1 MKSSVKSFAILFG
14 LVAAFSFAACKVSVN
29 PKDDNHEY
37 TVKFNS
43 MGGSPVESQTV
54 VKGQKAT
61 RPADP
66 TKVTTNQETYYFLNW
81 YTSTN
86 KGQTLSSTAFS
97 FNTPITSN
105 ITLYAKWTDT
115 DLELPLTLEFI
126 SSGTVTVGGPWS
138 TLKYSKNGGD
148 LTDYAGN
155 ITVAAG
161 DKICLYA
168 QESEN
173 TSTRKMTISCSSD
186 CYIYGN
192 VMSLVTMDSQTG
204 EWNPYV
210 SSVESYAFYGLF
222 RNNSHIKNHNEK
234 KVYLPATTLSDYC
247 YKTMFEYS
255 TSLTTAP
262 ELPAT
267 TLASY
272 CYLSMFYGCKGLST
286 APDLPATTLAD
297 NCYYS
302 MFQCCTNLTT
312 APALPAKTLA
322 DSCYLS
328 MFKGCTNLM
337 TAPALPAKTLADDCY
352 LYMFYG
358 CTSLTTAPELP
369 ATTLA
374 DHCYSQMFYGCT
386 ALTTTPELPA
396 TTLADDCYSYMFSG
410 CTNLTT
416 APALPAKTL
425 ADSCY
430 LFMFRG
436 CTTLT
441 TTPELPATTLA
452 DYCYFHMFDG
462 CKNMTTAPDLP
473 ATILADYCYSHMF
486 CGCTSLTTAPELP
499 AITLA
504 DYCYDSM
511 FSGCTKLN
519 SIKCLATD
527 ISASDCTDGWVD
539 SVSQTGTF
547 TKNKN
552 MTNWRSGVNGIPLG
566 WTVKDAE

>member
-1 MKSSVKSFAILFG
+1 MKSSVKSFSILFG

-54 VKGQKAT
+54 VKGQKAS

-86 KGQTLSSTAFS
+86 KGQPLSSTAFS

-126 SSGTVTVGGPWS
+126 SSGTVTVSNPWS
-138 TLKYSKNGGD
+138 TLKYSKNGSDLLAYTGD
-148 LTDYAGN
+148 
-155 ITVAAG
+155 ITVNAD

-173 TSTRKMTISCSSD
+173 TELTRMIINCSSD

-192 VMSLVTMDSQTG
+192 VMSLVTFDSQTG
-204 EWNPYV
+204 EWDPYA
-210 SSVESYAFYGLF
+210 SSVSSYAFYRLF
-222 RNNSHIKNHNEK
+222 INNSHIKNHDEK
-234 KVYLPATTLSDYC
+234 KIYLPATTLANHC
-247 YKTMFEYS
+247 YFSMFSGCTKLTAAPDLPATTLTNHCYQYMFKDC

-262 ELPAT
+262 ALPAITLSNYCYFSMFSGCTSLTAAPALPAT
-267 TLASY
+267 TLARF
-272 CYLSMFYGCKGLST
+272 CYEYMFKDCTSLTT

-297 NCYYS
+297 
-302 MFQCCTNLTT
+302 
-312 APALPAKTLA
+312 
-322 DSCYLS
+322 
-328 MFKGCTNLM
+328 
-337 TAPALPAKTLADDCY
+337 
-352 LYMFYG
+352 
-358 CTSLTTAPELP
+358 
-369 ATTLA
+369 
-374 DHCYSQMFYGCT
+374 
-386 ALTTTPELPA
+386 
-396 TTLADDCYSYMFSG
+396 
-410 CTNLTT
+410 
-416 APALPAKTL
+416 
-425 ADSCY
+425 
-430 LFMFRG
+430 
-436 CTTLT
+436 
-441 TTPELPATTLA
+441 
-452 DYCYFHMFDG
+452 YCY
-462 CKNMTTAPDLP
+462 N
-473 ATILADYCYSHMF
+473 
-486 CGCTSLTTAPELP
+486 
-499 AITLA
+499 
-504 DYCYDSM
+504 SM

-527 ISASDCTDGWVD
+527 ISASGCTGGWVN

-552 MTNWRSGVNGIPLG
+552 MNDWATGSDGIPSG
-566 WTVKDAE
+566 WTVKNAN